1 MNNILTQNKL
11 VKNLRAYPVL
21 RKRWRGYIR
30 GVRALPEGFTEGKLF
45 HDCLLYTSPSPR
57 D

>member
-21 RKRWRGYIR
+21 RKRWRSYIR
-30 GVRALPEGFTEGKLF
+30 GVRALPEDFTE
-45 HDCLLYTSPSPR
+45 D
-57 D
+57 

>member
-30 GVRALPEGFTEGKLF
+30 GVRALPEGFTEDTRFSG
-45 HDCLLYTSPSPR
+45 LLRRTLR
-57 D
+57 